1 MASSS
6 AALPRARAGVSRLP
20 SPVARPRLGLARAR
34 PRAVPRAITAAG
46 ASSPPPRR
54 NRADDDDDAAPRA
67 FAPVELPTAARR
79 LAASRGG
86 ALPPC
91 PRAPPPA
98 PPPATPSALRRA
110 RRERRREA
118 FLASIGSMTEE
129 DATKKTLAEMAAMV
143 PGGAEA
149 LLERA
154 ARLSRHREE
163 GASSD
168 SPAAVEGETR
178 RRNSRRVA
186 DLEDGDDESS
196 DDDASADALLEV
208 AIELALVA
216 AALADRDANDAR
228 VSLAACAEAARVDDG
243 FDAVF
248 TARESSSPRDRS
260 RSPAT
265 SSSTPSSPPPCC
277 DAESSSALE
286 LDLERSIALHSA
298 STALAASLRRRLG
311 RRAIA
316 DEWAARTAAT
326 ASVDFRRDRAKPR
339 VRAKDRRCHAPKAR
353 QGWTRAAIRSER
365 VRTCVGCDRLAEG
378 DRMIR
383 IARLERKEDGN
394 DEEDG
399 AEESAG
405 AGETRRGPAA
415 RKNDDDREEDEG
427 AGVVT
432 SKKAAAVSVAPK
444 TKKGKSRRRDSH
456 TSGGSGGGRVLAVD
470 ASSGRLPPRLLKAM
484 IGPEGPLSALT
495 RAHPD
500 ARSLAAEMVSSAT
513 ASERRRG
520 GARLHGRGMYVCPR
534 VHCATRAAKAKALRR
549 HLPREKERRKS
560 GAGGGGERGGGGG
573 GPREGDSSS
582 SAASAAAATAAAASF
597 GEALVRL
604 CAELEAIEG
613 VDSSGWVVTREGGA
627 PSRWT
632 APPRFSDAET
642 GAEAE
647 DAGAFASK

>member
-6 AALPRARAGVSRLP
+6 AALPRARPGVSRLP

-54 NRADDDDDAAPRA
+54 NHAADDAAPRA

-149 LLERA
+149 LLKRA

-168 SPAAVEGETR
+168 FPAAVEGETR

-243 FDAVF
+243 FDAAAA
-248 TARESSSPRDRS
+248 ARASSSPRDRS
-260 RSPAT
+260 RSPAL
-265 SSSTPSSPPPCC
+265 SSSTPSLPPPCC

-399 AEESAG
+399 AEESG
-405 AGETRRGPAA
+405 AEESRRGPAA
-415 RKNDDDREEDEG
+415 RKNVDDREGDEG

-432 SKKAAAVSVAPK
+432 SKKAAAVSVTSK

-549 HLPREKERRKS
+549 HLPREKKDRRKS

-573 GPREGDSSS
+573 PREGDSSS
-582 SAASAAAATAAAASF
+582 SASAAAASAAAASF

-647 DAGAFASK
+647 EAGAFASK